1 MIAPVPTQIPK
12 LSPSTRPTAHFS
24 LPQPAPT
31 TYCPLF
37 FVSSRRLHHVV
48 SISLPFSAASAY
60 FASPRGCSVHHS
72 RCSHVR
78 TLQHTKLFYL
88 QELAASLSSLCAL
101 FCARS
106 LCFQSFAAS
115 FCKTPG
121 VGGLRFH
128 PHASSLEL
136 PAMLNSACMHPAIPH
151 LLELQ
156 TVDQHIAKL
165 RGELDSFPK
174 RIREADLK
182 LTGARNAL
190 AAAREANTHG
200 LTERK
205 KFELDV
211 QQWKER
217 ARKYREQS
225 GAVKTNEAYK
235 ALQHE
240 ITNAEAEVAKAEDR
254 QLEVMMAGE
263 ESERRLKVAETAL
276 KQAEQSIAVERKEI
290 ETQQGAR
297 KKDLEAA
304 LAERERALSPVPEDL
319 RELYARI
326 AKRHHGVALAEARDG
341 QCRGCGM
348 RVLPHILQQ
357 LLKDDS
363 DELFRCESCGLILYS
378 LEPIPAPNP
387 ENSSGSAASSA
398 SNSS

>member
-1 MIAPVPTQIPK
+1 
-12 LSPSTRPTAHFS
+12 
-24 LPQPAPT
+24 
-31 TYCPLF
+31 
-37 FVSSRRLHHVV
+37 
-48 SISLPFSAASAY
+48 
-60 FASPRGCSVHHS
+60 
-72 RCSHVR
+72 
-78 TLQHTKLFYL
+78 
-88 QELAASLSSLCAL
+88 
-101 FCARS
+101 
-106 LCFQSFAAS
+106 
-115 FCKTPG
+115 
-121 VGGLRFH
+121 
-128 PHASSLEL
+128 
-136 PAMLNSACMHPAIPH
+136 MHPAIPH

-156 TVDQHIAKL
+156 TADQHISAL
-165 RGELDSFPK
+165 RAELDAFPK

-217 ARKYREQS
+217 AKKYREQS

-254 QLEVMMAGE
+254 QLEIMMGGE
-263 ESERRLKVAETAL
+263 DSESRVKNTEAALKV
-276 KQAEQSIAVERKEI
+276 AEQSIAAERKEI
-290 ETQQGAR
+290 HALYVE
-297 KKDLEAA
+297 KKKELDAA
-304 LAERERALSPVPEDL
+304 LVERERAVEPVPEDL
-319 RELYARI
+319 RVLYERI

-357 LLKDDS
+357 LLQDAN

-378 LEPIPAPNP
+378 LEPIPAPDP
-387 ENSSGSAASSA
+387 DAATGAASSA
-398 SNSS
+398 PRSS